1 MPPLLPPPMDGAPP
15 HDGGGSS
22 YGAALRYENSNQ
34 IPAMLVLYTVTLCL
48 SASMT
53 LTACATVFKWRVV
66 RASPNHATIFM
77 LFVTLGLWSLSAL
90 VNVLLVFAGNGVPPG
105 GRPGS
110 FRGPPRGSP
119 PKGIGY
125 VLYSSAVTDMFFNA
139 TSLWWILATYEFQRF
154 VWRPRRLAPRA
165 SRNVMLWYNIVVQ
178 TISLGYIVSIVV
190 YELLHPPP
198 PPNSSMRL
206 PPPGGVDGAN
216 NSSLPRPNGA
226 PSGGQGPLF
235 PRANST
241 GSAQGPQPQGPP
253 PMQYMMGNLFYA
265 AYGIRWLA
273 VLYPLCVGLWFARD
287 RRQHTS
293 ALARSVKSV
302 ALFVSLLILVN
313 VPALVLV
320 GLFDF
325 GLMDKE
331 DLFFTYSLS
340 KAGSYAI
347 GAGLAIVLGLYL
359 KDFDALYMPDQTKK
373 SHPRPTTV
381 VGSAFV
387 VLDWDTC

>member
-1 MPPLLPPPMDGAPP
+1 MPPPIDCGMPRGPLPP

-34 IPAMLVLYTVTLCL
+34 IPAMLVLYTITLGL

-66 RASPNHATIFM
+66 KASPNHATIFM

-105 GRPGS
+105 GRPGCMRS
-110 FRGPPRGSP
+110 PPRGPP

-125 VLYSSAVTDMFFNA
+125 VLYSSAVTDMLFNA

-165 SRNVMLWYNIVVQ
+165 SRNVMLWYNMFVQ
-178 TISLGYIVSIVV
+178 TVSLGYILAVV
-190 YELLHPPP
+190 MDGVLHPLPSFSPDAPWGNASVTRNGSRPGGGPPMFPFPPTNMTDGSQGGPPHRPP
-198 PPNSSMRL
+198 PL
-206 PPPGGVDGAN
+206 
-216 NSSLPRPNGA
+216 
-226 PSGGQGPLF
+226 QF
-235 PRANST
+235 T
-241 GSAQGPQPQGPP
+241 
-253 PMQYMMGNLFYA
+253 MGNLFYA

-273 VLYPLCVGLWFARD
+273 VLYPLCVGFWFARD

-302 ALFVSLLILVN
+302 ALFVSLLVLVN

-359 KDFDALYMPDQTKK
+359 KDFDALYMPEETKLPY
-373 SHPRPTTV
+373 PRPTTV

-387 VLDWDTC
+387 VLDWDSCSAT